1 MALGLTDEQIIEKL
15 ADADAV
21 LTRSGTTM
29 DEKKIEAGG
38 KLKVIG
44 RAGVG
49 VDTSTLPAASRHG
62 IIVINAPSGNT
73 LAATELTMA
82 NMLAVVRKVP
92 QACAS
97 LHAGKWNRNKFTGRQ
112 LSGKKLLIIGLGRIG
127 SEVAKRARAFSMEV
141 IAYDPYIPHTKADSL
156 HVELM
161 SDLEGAVSLADMV
174 TIHTPLTEETANMID
189 ESMLRVFKHGAYL
202 VNCARGGIVD
212 EAAVAQ
218 AVRDERLGGFA
229 TDVYTSEPLNP
240 GHPFLAEDIADR
252 IVITPHIG
260 ANTVEAQS
268 EVSRIAAQNMLSV
281 LRGEPYNHAV
291 NLPFLE
297 QALTGD
303 QRMYLS
309 LSRKIGLLAAKLA
322 QVRGSAP
329 HKCHV
334 TLRGPLFDDEEKRLA
349 NKLRP
354 YTIAVLKG
362 MLEISI
368 GTPVSYMLA
377 PLMRRTG
384 TSPSTKATASRVPT
398 KHDRGRARNREG
410 LRIAAGYHTE
420 EGRQRIVRVN
430 DYWVD
435 FVPSGKLLIF
445 QNHDRPG
452 VIGKIGSILGEAGV
466 NIANFALGRRKA
478 AVLRSARSK
487 STERQTTASTA
498 NSSRAATWYG
508 SPQWT
513 SQRRVKD
520 MRFFVIRHGE
530 TAWNVE
536 GRLQGQQDTALNE
549 KGLAQAGML
558 GERLAGHK
566 FEAVLT
572 RRAISE

>member
-1 MALGLTDEQIIEKL
+1 MDNKWKVLVTEKVGEAGLDIFRNAPEVELEVALGLTDEQIIEKL
-15 ADADAV
+15 AGVDAI

-29 DEKKIEAGG
+29 DEKKIEAGDR
-38 KLKVIG
+38 LKVIG

-49 VDTSTLPAASRHG
+49 VDNIDLPAASRRG

-82 NMLAVVRKVP
+82 NMLAVVRMVP

-112 LSGKKLLIIGLGRIG
+112 LSGKKLLVIGLGRIG
-127 SEVAKRARAFSMEV
+127 SEVAKRARAFGMEV
-141 IAYDPYIPHTKADSL
+141 VAYDPYIPHTKADSL

-218 AVRDERLGGFA
+218 AVRDGRLGGFA
-229 TDVYTSEPLNP
+229 TDVYSAEPLTP

-297 QALTGD
+297 QALNND

-309 LSRKIGLLAAKLA
+309 LSRKIVLLAAKLA

-377 PLMRRTG
+377 PLLAKDRDISIDESYGEPRTYKNTIEVELETAKG
-384 TSPSTKATASRVPT
+384 SVSLLAT
-398 KHDRGRARNREG
+398 
-410 LRIAAGYHTE
+410 ITE

-435 FVPSGKLLIF
+435 FVPTGKLLIF

-466 NIANFALGRRKA
+466 NIANFALGRK
-478 AVLRSARSK
+478 
-487 STERQTTASTA
+487 E
-498 NSSRAATWYG
+498 G
-508 SPQWT
+508 SGLALGALEI
-513 SQRRVKD
+513 D
-520 MRFFVIRHGE
+520 GE
-530 TAWNVE
+530 T
-536 GRLQGQQDTALNE
+536 DDSLNGE
-549 KGLAQAGML
+549 LIKSGDMVWVATVDFTKAG
-558 GERLAGHK
+558 
-566 FEAVLT
+566 
-572 RRAISE
+572 